1 MTLVPMVEIILLLD
15 FRQWG
20 KTING
25 SITWPISFKNT
36 AYITTALKQ
45 GDHGGGIPNIIE
57 RDKTKLTIEFEWM
70 TYNGGIGL
78 QATSAPNGVNII
90 AVGV

>member
-1 MTLVPMVEIILLLD
+1 MVQPHGFTQFFGDI
-15 FRQWG
+15 RQWG

-25 SITWPISFKNT
+25 SITWPISFTNT
-36 AYITTALKQ
+36 AYIATALKQ

-57 RDKTKLTIEFEWM
+57 YDKTKLTIEFEWM
-70 TYNGGIGL
+70 TYNGGAGL
-78 QATSAPNGVNII
+78 QVTSSPNGVNIL

>member
-1 MTLVPMVEIILLLD
+1 MLHPPGFTQFFGDI
-15 FRQWG
+15 RQWG

-25 SITWPISFKNT
+25 SITWPISFTNT
-36 AYITTALKQ
+36 AYIATALKQ

-57 RDKTKLTIEFEWM
+57 YDKTKLTIEFEWM
-70 TYNGGIGL
+70 TYNGGTGL
-78 QATSAPNGVNII
+78 QETSAPNGVNII